1 MAHPHP
7 SPAPV
12 RMLKNDADHAAALV
26 AYEAFF
32 DSEPVPGTPDGD
44 RFELLGLVIADYED
58 RRWPLAAPNPVEVI
72 RAVMEGRGYAQSDL
86 AALLGSRSR
95 ASEILNGR
103 RALSL
108 DHIRAISA
116 GWGVPAAALIGAAAA
131 A

>member
-1 MAHPHP
+1 MAQPRS

-12 RMLKNDADHAAALV
+12 RILRNAADHAAAL
-26 AYEAFF
+26 ADYEAFF
-32 DSEPVPGTPDGD
+32 DSEPLPGTPEGD

-95 ASEILNGR
+95 ASEILKGR
-103 RALSL
+103 RAPSL
-108 DHIRAISA
+108 DHIRAIST
-116 GWGVPAAALIGAAAA
+116 GWRIPAAALIGPAVAA
-131 A
+131 